1 MKRIIIIICAIA
13 LISCFCACT
22 ESTGPSSKPGDAPV
36 NTDGAEITEAPAV
49 TGEPEATAA
58 PAVTDEPAYTEAP
71 VIPDPSVM
79 RTKLTPN
86 EPLVCDIDFDGI
98 EDTLLLELEE
108 GEWFYTG
115 KFTITRGAEGSAP
128 FECKIDYCIDS
139 EAYIIDSDPSDN
151 RLDILFWYVQESE
164 SYTSYVCRVNEDGS
178 GIASEEGSFRFDIFD
193 PLPVPNGF
201 AVFCDSD
208 ILGTRFLK
216 AYAVAGENG
225 MELTT
230 PYSYSESNE
239 WYGNMT
245 LKKDLTVTIV
255 NSDGTLGEEVTL
267 PAGSELM
274 PLSTDMSTYADLSLP
289 DGRTGR
295 VSVTITTGDDWGICL
310 NGENQDEFFDIMYAG

>member
-1 MKRIIIIICAIA
+1 MKRIITIICAIA

-49 TGEPEATAA
+49 TDEPEVTEA
-58 PAVTDEPAYTEAP
+58 PVVTDEPVVTSE
-71 VIPDPSVM
+71 PSV
-79 RTKLTPN
+79 RVKLTHN
-86 EPLVCDIDFDGI
+86 EPYTCDIDFDGI

-108 GEWFYTG
+108 GEWDYTG
-115 KFTITRGAEGSAP
+115 KFTVTLGAEGSAP

-164 SYTSYVCRVNEDGS
+164 SYTSYVCRVNKDGS
-178 GIASEEGSFRFDIFD
+178 GIASEEGSFRFDISD
-193 PLPVPNGF
+193 PLTLPNAF
-201 AVFCDSD
+201 TVFCESD
-208 ILGTRFLK
+208 ILGTRSLK
-216 AYAVAGENG
+216 ANAVAGENG
-225 MELTT
+225 MELIT

-239 WYGNMT
+239 WYGKMT

-255 NSDGTLGEEVTL
+255 NSDGTLGEEVTV
-267 PAGSELM
+267 PVGTELM
-274 PLSTDMSTYADLSLP
+274 PLYTDMSTYADLSLP